1 MENVVIKASK
11 RDVYGKKVGQLRREG
26 KLPGVIYG
34 HHMEPISIVMDARE
48 ACRSMVGL
56 TPSSIVTIDVDGEKH
71 SALIRERQRNYLK
84 NTFIHVDF
92 QAVAA
97 DEKIRARIEVVL
109 EGTAPA
115 VKNFNGIVLH
125 EKETIEVEA
134 LPAHLPER
142 FIVNIDGLEKI
153 GDMIRISD
161 IAIADDI
168 TVFDDANDVIVSI
181 AGMKE
186 EVEETEGGA
195 DQPEVVEKGK
205 KEEDAE

>member
-109 EGTAPA
+109 EGNAPA

>member
-11 RDVYGKKVGQLRREG
+11 RDVLGKKVGQLRREG

-48 ACRSMVGL
+48 ACRAMIGL
-56 TPSSIVTIDVDGEKH
+56 TPSSIVTLDVDGEKH

-109 EGTAPA
+109 EGNAPA

-125 EKETIEVEA
+125 EKDMIEVEA

-161 IAIADDI
+161 INIADDI

-181 AGMKE
+181 SGMKE
-186 EVEETEGGA
+186 EAEDTEETA

>member
-11 RDVYGKKVGQLRREG
+11 RDVLGKKVGQLRREG

-48 ACRSMVGL
+48 ACRAMIGL
-56 TPSSIVTIDVDGEKH
+56 TPSSIVTLDVDGEKH

-109 EGTAPA
+109 EGNAPA

-161 IAIADDI
+161 INIADDI
-168 TVFDDANDVIVSI
+168 TVFDDANEVIVSI
-181 AGMKE
+181 SGMKE
-186 EVEETEGGA
+186 EVEDTDETAE
-195 DQPEVVEKGK
+195 QPEVVEKGK

>member
-56 TPSSIVTIDVDGEKH
+56 TPSSIVTLDVDGEKH

-109 EGTAPA
+109 EGNAPA

-125 EKETIEVEA
+125 EKESIEVEA

-161 IAIADDI
+161 IAISDDI

-186 EVEETEGGA
+186 EAEETEEAA

>member
-109 EGTAPA
+109 EGNAPA

-125 EKETIEVEA
+125 EKESIEVEA

-161 IAIADDI
+161 IAISDDI

-186 EVEETEGGA
+186 EVEETEEAA

>member
-11 RDVYGKKVGQLRREG
+11 RDVLGKKVGQLRREG

-48 ACRSMVGL
+48 ACRAMIGL
-56 TPSSIVTIDVDGEKH
+56 TPSSIVTLDVDGEKH

-109 EGTAPA
+109 EGNAPA

-125 EKETIEVEA
+125 EKDMIEVEA

-161 IAIADDI
+161 INIADGI

-181 AGMKE
+181 SGMKE
-186 EVEETEGGA
+186 EVEETEETA

>member
-11 RDVYGKKVGQLRREG
+11 RDVLGKKVGQLRREG

-48 ACRSMVGL
+48 ACRAMIGL
-56 TPSSIVTIDVDGEKH
+56 TPSSIVTLDVDGEKH

-109 EGTAPA
+109 EGNAPA

-125 EKETIEVEA
+125 EKDMIEVEA

-161 IAIADDI
+161 INIADDI

-181 AGMKE
+181 SGMKE
-186 EVEETEGGA
+186 EVEETEETA